1 MDTIMD
7 TLFLTGLLLVL
18 GGAIIYVWISN
29 FFATFMKGFYLLGS
43 TLFKKSK
50 ALQQI
55 DEQVSEDTNLQE
67 WKRKRERQLM
77 ALLLVAGMLLIILSL
92 IWAGIQLS

>member
-7 TLFLTGLLLVL
+7 TMFLTGLLLVL
-18 GGAIIYVWISN
+18 GGAIIYVWLTN
-29 FFATFMKGFYLLGS
+29 FFAAFMKGFYLLGS

-55 DEQVSEDTNLQE
+55 DAQLAEDTNLQE
-67 WKRKRERQLM
+67 WKRKRARQLM
-77 ALLLVAGMLLIILSL
+77 VLLLAVGMLLIILSL

>member
-7 TLFLTGLLLVL
+7 TMFLTGLLLLL
-18 GGAIIYVWISN
+18 GGAIVFVWLTG
-29 FFATFMKGFYLLGS
+29 FFTLFLKGFYILGS
-43 TLFKKSK
+43 TFFKKSK

-55 DEQVSEDTNLQE
+55 DAQLAEDITLQE
-67 WKRKRERQLM
+67 WKRKRARQLM
-77 ALLLVAGMLLIILSL
+77 VILLVVGMLFVILSL